1 MATSEE
7 IRETILRVAG
17 NPAAGAIVDMADE
30 LADAIAEIDSPPV
43 RGKKPDVETRV
54 VGPSETR

>member
-1 MATSEE
+1 MPTPAE

-30 LADAIAEIDSPPV
+30 LADAISKLDEVPV
-43 RGKKPDVETRV
+43 RGVKPDVETRV
-54 VGPSETR
+54 VGPAEIR